1 MFADHY
7 FEKRG
12 LFVPLIQVPPRHE
25 TSMTVVIPCLAE
37 PSIADTLCSLS
48 KCRNQK
54 GHTEVIVLINEPES
68 CQPEISEMNHDT
80 LVALAEWAGKNSGEM
95 ISYFPLGPVKLPSKW
110 AGVGMARKTGM
121 DEALYRF
128 SQLERPDGIIIS
140 LDADTLVEENYL
152 AAVEAF
158 FMVNRG
164 FAGATIAFSHQ
175 KQELNR
181 MQLLGI
187 ELYEDFMH
195 YYKDALAYTGYPHA
209 IFTIGSAFA
218 VTAGAYMRRGGMN
231 RRKAGEDFY
240 FLQTLPQVGP
250 VGEINHTVVHP
261 SARVSGRV
269 PFGTG
274 MTMKKWMDGSNDLLY
289 AFNFNA
295 FVDLKK
301 LFSVRHLFFSASPVS
316 VIWAENGLSESLSAF
331 ASENCL
337 WQEIEN
343 LKDNCG
349 SQAMFCSRFF
359 QIFNAFRILKFLN
372 FSHPRYYDKKLL
384 GSCITDLHSA
394 TGMHPE

>member
-1 MFADHY
+1 M
-7 FEKRG
+7 
-12 LFVPLIQVPPRHE
+12 I
-25 TSMTVVIPCLAE
+25 VVIPCLAE
-37 PSIADTLCSLS
+37 PAIADTLCSIS

-54 GHTEVIVLINEPES
+54 GHTEVILLINEPES
-68 CQPEISEMNHDT
+68 CRPEISEMNHDS
-80 LVALAEWAGKNSGEM
+80 LLALTEWAENNSGPM
-95 ISYFPLGPVKLPSKW
+95 ISYFPVGPVQLPSKW

-128 SQLERPDGIIIS
+128 GLLERPDGIIIS

-152 AAVEAF
+152 SAIEEY
-158 FMVNRG
+158 FMTNRG
-164 FAGATIAFSHQ
+164 LAGATIAFSHRRNG
-175 KQELNR
+175 LNDK
-181 MQLLGI
+181 QLLGI
-187 ELYEDFMH
+187 DLYEDFMH
-195 YYKDALAYTGYPHA
+195 YYRDALAYTGYPHA
-209 IFTIGSAFA
+209 LFTIGSAFA

-289 AFNFNA
+289 AYNFNA

-316 VIWAENGLSESLSAF
+316 GIWAENGLPESLSAF
-331 ASENCL
+331 AVENNL